1 MNDRLHPTGRTGK
14 RRGFTLIELLVVMGI
29 IALLLAIL
37 LPALG
42 RARAT
47 ARRVKDSTQL
57 QQLHKGLLTLAQDDD
72 GIFPTPGRVRRAQFN
87 GQWIPG
93 KGAINPLENTHA
105 AMYAHCLMQN
115 AFTTDTLVSP
125 AEVSPVVLVY
135 ANYRFNQYNP
145 LAGVHWDV
153 NFKTDLGTPG
163 ALGNALC
170 NTSYGTLELNG
181 QRVAQQWRNTLD
193 SKYAVVAN
201 RGVQDG
207 AYTTGTGPLEY
218 NQSRTLQIHGGAKKW
233 EGNIC
238 FNDNH
243 VIYDEKFQPDG
254 IVQWRLNNTGNFI
267 DDNIFKND
275 PEGQTKDVWLT
286 VVRGITGSGTTY
298 TVDRTW
304 D

>member
-153 NFKTDLGTPG
+153 NFKTDLGAPG

-201 RGVQDG
+201 RGVQDV
-207 AYTTGTGPLEY
+207 ASP
-218 NQSRTLQIHGGAKKW
+218 
-233 EGNIC
+233 
-238 FNDNH
+238 
-243 VIYDEKFQPDG
+243 
-254 IVQWRLNNTGNFI
+254 
-267 DDNIFKND
+267 
-275 PEGQTKDVWLT
+275 
-286 VVRGITGSGTTY
+286 
-298 TVDRTW
+298 
-304 D
+304 